1 MKSLPSKR
9 VWPWQIENQFVNYLT
24 HRSPRF
30 NLRLGGNF
38 IKGGFMRK
46 TLCGIVGVFCLKT
59 ALAAVDLN
67 SASAE
72 EIAAALNGVGK
83 VKAEAIVE
91 ERTKNG
97 PFKDLNEVAE
107 RVKGIAPATL
117 EKNKDN
123 IVLGASQ
130 AQASE
135 QTKPKK

>member
-1 MKSLPSKR
+1 
-9 VWPWQIENQFVNYLT
+9 
-24 HRSPRF
+24 
-30 NLRLGGNF
+30 
-38 IKGGFMRK
+38 MRK

-59 ALAAVDLN
+59 ALAAV
-67 SASAE
+67 
-72 EIAAALNGVGK
+72 AAALNGVGK

-107 RVKGIAPATL
+107 RVKGIGPATL

-130 AQASE
+130 SQASE